1 MIEETAGSVLV
12 ARSPTSPP
20 PPTPGTAATHR
31 TAPHL
36 TETPPALSSSLSP
49 VPTGRSKFQRWQN
62 ASPPSGSPE
71 CSSPTPF
78 KDALLRRAPP
88 ATSWMAPCDAAR
100 RVPPPVVTPSSR
112 AEVTRIVLR
121 PPDRRALP
129 VRRTDSDGWQEAMSR
144 RARRARLRQAR
155 LPHRRVP
162 GDLRGRCFNCFSEDH
177 RAVACRSKPR
187 CFVCRGLG
195 HISYRCQRRRT
206 DAGSTGQRRVWVP
219 MDAAPAAGA
228 LGSVSTCS
236 PPLPVATATRTCVE
250 AAGVE
255 RRRRRCRGRRAA
267 SPGGPPSPSVPGGDV
282 EGDGGRCDVYSGL
295 ASSDDGSS
303 AAVSRPRRIIDR
315 SASIVQREEDLSKAL
330 VVSVFGDCLDGS
342 ASAISATIAARF
354 ELQNEAA
361 ATRVFNGGR
370 PIVTNSHRLHVR
382 RWSRFINAKAASLPV
397 AVEVELRGIPAHA
410 WELATAEALL
420 NDFCWIGDLH
430 PETAERRDVFHLAG
444 WCSSLESVPSEVDLE
459 IIEAPVAGDGGIP
472 AKRSLLYPV
481 EVSLVRHDQPDPTVH
496 PTPPPPPP
504 ADRRRRQRWRH
515 RYAQADAAAL
525 GSAGGGPEERVLV
538 QQRLGSV
545 RLSRGSVDG
554 GRGTR
559 GRGETEAVPSATGAY
574 SLEELGG
581 AAECLAARVVASP
594 DAPVEIQHEEL
605 ALQPEELIAENLLGA
620 ALDVGEVV
628 TDVGDP
634 LTLTVSAGEGVEG
647 SMAPLISTGD
657 ASAPPALH
665 SSPTFSED
673 PSLEALEALVFV
685 ETAVSRATAPH
696 GGVDGGLRVYYRRK
710 QRSRQP
716 SPPPTEVAQPQ
727 LAVAPLGCSSGA
739 GEAQSPATLRR
750 MEFIDNLTKKTDSI
764 VALPPVI
771 NKRQNRAP
779 PPTSAPRRSRRN
791 AGLSAEFG
799 GIPDIGARKTVIRSL
814 DIAMEQV
821 HIDQRV
827 LNDYAKLFSN
837 LLSMSHVQ
845 ALAALFGWNVPEGLR
860 NMSNISTAFQC

>member
-1 MIEETAGSVLV
+1 M
-12 ARSPTSPP
+12 
-20 PPTPGTAATHR
+20 
-31 TAPHL
+31 
-36 TETPPALSSSLSP
+36 
-49 VPTGRSKFQRWQN
+49 
-62 ASPPSGSPE
+62 
-71 CSSPTPF
+71 
-78 KDALLRRAPP
+78 
-88 ATSWMAPCDAAR
+88 
-100 RVPPPVVTPSSR
+100 
-112 AEVTRIVLR
+112 
-121 PPDRRALP
+121 
-129 VRRTDSDGWQEAMSR
+129 
-144 RARRARLRQAR
+144 
-155 LPHRRVP
+155 
-162 GDLRGRCFNCFSEDH
+162 
-177 RAVACRSKPR
+177 
-187 CFVCRGLG
+187 
-195 HISYRCQRRRT
+195 
-206 DAGSTGQRRVWVP
+206 
-219 MDAAPAAGA
+219 
-228 LGSVSTCS
+228 
-236 PPLPVATATRTCVE
+236 
-250 AAGVE
+250 
-255 RRRRRCRGRRAA
+255 
-267 SPGGPPSPSVPGGDV
+267 
-282 EGDGGRCDVYSGL
+282 
-295 ASSDDGSS
+295 
-303 AAVSRPRRIIDR
+303 
-315 SASIVQREEDLSKAL
+315 QREEDLSKAL

-354 ELQNEAA
+354 ELPSSQLFVRRFGPASFLVVLQDEAA

-430 PETAERRDVFHLAG
+430 PETAERRDVFRLAG

-504 ADRRRRQRWRH
+504 ADRRRRRRWRR

-525 GSAGGGPEERVLV
+525 GSAGGGPEERVPV

-581 AAECLAARVVASP
+581 AAECLAARAVASS

-605 ALQPEELIAENLLGA
+605 ALQPEELIVEKLLVAPAPLLPATSPMVAAAALDLGVGGCSAGCASASPILPVETQHVEPASLLGA

-634 LTLTVSAGEGVEG
+634 LTLTVSAGDGVEG

-716 SPPPTEVAQPQ
+716 SPPPTEVAPPQ
-727 LAVAPLGCSSGA
+727 LAVAPPGCSSGA

-771 NKRQNRAP
+771 NKRRNRAP

-814 DIAMEQV
+814 DIAMEQE

-860 NMSNISTAFQC
+860 NMSNVI